1 MLLLS
6 FFLRASKRRSANFL
20 TSDTINIDEV
30 RQTKKPSSENI
41 IVDDLIDKNTLLRN
55 RARQAS
61 ITNELIEIISGAEA
75 V

>member
-30 RQTKKPSSENI
+30 RQTKKPNSENI
-41 IVDDLIDKNTLLRN
+41 IVDDLIDKITIAYLKE
-55 RARQAS
+55 RAPR
-61 ITNELIEIISGAEA
+61 SGIYTEEEECR
-75 V
+75 

>member
-41 IVDDLIDKNTLLRN
+41 IIDDLIDKNTIAYLKE
-55 RARQAS
+55 RAPR
-61 ITNELIEIISGAEA
+61 SGIYTEEEECR
-75 V
+75 

>member
-30 RQTKKPSSENI
+30 RQTKKPSSKNI
-41 IVDDLIDKNTLLRN
+41 IIDDLIDKNTIAYLTEREP
-55 RARQAS
+55 R
-61 ITNELIEIISGAEA
+61 SGIYTEEEECR
-75 V
+75 

>member
-41 IVDDLIDKNTLLRN
+41 IVDDLIDKITIVYLKE
-55 RARQAS
+55 RAPR
-61 ITNELIEIISGAEA
+61 SGIYTEEEECR
-75 V
+75 